1 MNIPRTPLDPWIAR
15 ELEKKQKLP
24 SNLPG
29 ESPGLKNR
37 QELEKTQERSLGL
50 LVRQAEEN
58 TLFYR
63 EHLRGFRE
71 APLEELPFTFPS
83 DLQEGESPF
92 LGISRSEIERMISF
106 PTSGT
111 QDISKRLGFT
121 REELQRTEEFFLVG
135 MSTFTPPGSV
145 VGIFMEGSRPH
156 SIGDLLKRALKRMGC
171 TPHLFGLIGN
181 VSEAVTWM
189 EEIRPGVVAG
199 LPLQMLHLAEETR
212 HAPEAVLLSADM
224 APRALRRRIER
235 AWNCETFNHYGL
247 TESGWGCAVECLARQ
262 GCHIRELDLLIEI
275 VDSRGRKLP
284 EDSWG
289 EVVLTTLRRP
299 SFPLI
304 RYRTGDRGRLLSGI
318 CPCGSP
324 LKRLEVTGRLPIQG
338 ASEIPLDLY
347 EVEDT
352 LWSFGE
358 IKDFSLSLE
367 YEGASPKSLTAV
379 LGSSPKTKLPLEN
392 IEEALRDVP
401 GTPSRILL
409 KRYPNPL
416 LEHRHPK
423 RSWKTSEF

>member
-1 MNIPRTPLDPWIAR
+1 MSIPRTPLDAWIAR
-15 ELEKKQKLP
+15 ELKIPPRLGNRQKLEEAQKG
-24 SNLPG
+24 SLALLI
-29 ESPGLKNR
+29 SQAR
-37 QELEKTQERSLGL
+37 EK
-50 LVRQAEEN
+50 

-63 EHLRGFRE
+63 EHLQGYSGT
-71 APLEELPFTFPS
+71 PLEELPFTFPS

-111 QDISKRLGFT
+111 QGISKRLGFT

-156 SIGDLLKRALKRMGC
+156 SIGDLLKKALKRMGC

-189 EEIRPGVVAG
+189 EEIRPRVVAG

-224 APRALRRRIER
+224 APRALRKRIER

-247 TESGWGCAVECLARQ
+247 TESGWGCAVECGAHR
-262 GCHIRELDLLIEI
+262 GCHIRELDLLVEI
-275 VDSRGRKLP
+275 VDSQEKVLP
-284 EDSWG
+284 EDTWG

-324 LKRLEVTGRLPIQG
+324 LKRLEVTGRLPLEG
-338 ASEIPLDLY
+338 ASGTPLDLY
-347 EVEDT
+347 EVENT
-352 LWSFGE
+352 LWSFEE
-358 IKDFSLSLE
+358 IRDFSLSLE
-367 YEGASPKSLTAV
+367 YQGGSPAALTAL
-379 LGSSPKTKLPLEN
+379 LGSFPTGELPLES
-392 IEEALRDVP
+392 IQKALEDSSEIP
-401 GTPSRILL
+401 LRIHL
-409 KRYPNPL
+409 KKHPEPFL
-416 LEHRHPK
+416 KHKHPK
-423 RSWKTSEF
+423 RNWGCYN